1 MGPGPSMS
9 IQASE
14 RDKASPTP
22 DLLQFWQAFL
32 AATGRQDDV
41 AFYEAFY
48 FADSEEDANS
58 LGQLVLAGVKRA
70 TAALVWGLEVE
81 AKRPPA
87 PGDLSIVTD
96 WSGRPLCVIETTAT
110 AVVPFEEVTE
120 EFAATEGEGDKSLR
134 YWREVHWDFFSREC
148 GQIGREPSLRM
159 PVLCERFSVVYPL
172 HSTDAA

>member
-1 MGPGPSMS
+1 ME
-9 IQASE
+9 QASSS
-14 RDKASPTP
+14 A
-22 DLLQFWQAFL
+22 DLLPFWQAFL

-48 FADSEEDANS
+48 FADSEDDANS

-70 TAALVWGLEVE
+70 TAALVWG
-81 AKRPPA
+81 PA
-87 PGDLSIVTD
+87 SGDLSIVTD

-159 PVLCERFSVVYPL
+159 PVLCERFRVVYPL
-172 HSTDAA
+172 PSTDAA